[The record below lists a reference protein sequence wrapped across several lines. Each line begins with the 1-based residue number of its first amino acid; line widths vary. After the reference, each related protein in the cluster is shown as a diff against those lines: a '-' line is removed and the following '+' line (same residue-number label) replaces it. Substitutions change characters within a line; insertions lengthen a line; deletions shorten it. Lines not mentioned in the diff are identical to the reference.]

1 MILVLSHLGLEDDLR
16 LADRVDGVDLIVG
29 GHSHHLLPEGKLR
42 GTVLIAQAGPLE
54 ISLGRD
60 DAIKVFLNG
69 KQVLAQEVSGAA
81 APDQDKVTLQLNAG
95 SNDLLVKIV
104 NASGPSGFY
113 FSTRAAIPKNIQDL
127 LSVWVSSVS

>member
-1 MILVLSHLGLEDDLR
+1 M
-16 LADRVDGVDLIVG
+16 
-29 GHSHHLLPEGKLR
+29 
-42 GTVLIAQAGPLE
+42 E

-69 KQVLAQEVSGAA
+69 KSVLAKEVTGGAA
-81 APDQDKVTLQLNAG
+81 ADQDKVTLQLKAG

-113 FSTRAAIPKNIQDL
+113 FSTNPAIPKNIQDIL
-127 LSVWVSSVS
+127 DVAADKRTDQQKKAVVKMVCSPRSDLG